1 MAYLTVLLAEDDV
14 LTRLDIKEFLIS
26 EGHIVC
32 GETGNGL
39 EALEIAKITSP
50 NIALLDIKMPG
61 LDGIEVSSELK
72 GMGIPSVI
80 MTGYYQQGFIN
91 RAEKVGVYGYLNKPI
106 REKDIIPALKIAYSR
121 WHEMHELSKEIE
133 SYKRKLE
140 NQKILDLA
148 KSIFAKDND
157 VSEFEAH
164 KMILNVSMNQ
174 RKPLIQLC
182 EETIKKN
189 IAKQKSTW

>member
-14 LTRLDIKEFLIS
+14 LTRMNIKEYLIS

-39 EALEIAKITSP
+39 DALEIAKMTSP

-80 MTGYYQQGFIN
+80 MTGYCQQGFVN

-106 REKDIIPALKIAYSR
+106 REKDIIPALKIAYGR
-121 WHEMHELSKEIE
+121 WNEMHQLSKEIE
-133 SYKRKLE
+133 AYKRKLE

-148 KSIFAKDND
+148 KCIFAREND

-164 KMILNVSMNQ
+164 KLILNVSMNQ
-174 RKPLIQLC
+174 RKPMIKIC
-182 EETIKKN
+182 EEIIKKN
-189 IAKQKSTW
+189 IAKQKPTW